1 VGAEVASWP
10 RKELTQREQRK
21 STESAE
27 GLGLLTKRNPGC
39 SVIRR
44 KNPTP
49 PSHIE
54 SGASGDGG
62 TQDPGSTKRN
72 PGHPAE
78 VASRP
83 RKELTEGAEGRAQ
96 RARRVWGLAL
106 ARKIFVGL
114 LQGIAG
120 CYAVEHDGSFFIKA
134 CGAGC
139 SRIMPDKLWLLDRI
153 HGRRV
158 GR

>member
-1 VGAEVASWP
+1 LAEKRINTEGAE
-10 RKELTQREQRK
+10 EEHRERGGFGATHKAQPGVLGDQ
-21 STESAE
+21 TE
-27 GLGLLTKRNPGC
+27 KPN
-39 SVIRR
+39 
-44 KNPTP
+44 P

-120 CYAVEHDGSFFIKA
+120 CDAVEHDGSFFIKA